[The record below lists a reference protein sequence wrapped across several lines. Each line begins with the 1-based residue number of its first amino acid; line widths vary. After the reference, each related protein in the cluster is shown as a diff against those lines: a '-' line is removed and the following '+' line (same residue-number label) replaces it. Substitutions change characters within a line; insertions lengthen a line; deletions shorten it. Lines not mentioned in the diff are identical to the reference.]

1 MTPKSVKRLLVV
13 RKLYNFFK
21 VMSIILFFARVLTN
35 ILFYDKIIFV
45 IEGRSSLS
53 PSVRECAVGASAS
66 EEYAKVALLDSGRT
80 AVCLLE
86 PDGEHRYM
94 RKRGGYYPQ
103 NQVVPR
109 FFRPEQ
115 IKILLRAFFS
125 LFNRKDDYRNE
136 RTCKKLQSCR
146 I

>member
-1 MTPKSVKRLLVV
+1 MLLFSSVIIYDTKVCKKV
-13 RKLYNFFK
+13 TFIRKLYNFLK

-94 RKRGGYYPQ
+94 RKRGRGFLCKIGWYRG
-103 NQVVPR
+103 V
-109 FFRPEQ
+109 FRP
-115 IKILLRAFFS
+115 KFFGGKTF
-125 LFNRKDDYRNE
+125 LIA
-136 RTCKKLQSCR
+136 L
-146 I
+146 

>member
-1 MTPKSVKRLLVV
+1 MTPKLVKRLLVI

-35 ILFYDKIIFV
+35 ILFCDKIIFV

-53 PSVRECAVGASAS
+53 PSVRECAVGESAS

-94 RKRGGYYPQ
+94 RK
-103 NQVVPR
+103 
-109 FFRPEQ
+109 
-115 IKILLRAFFS
+115 
-125 LFNRKDDYRNE
+125 
-136 RTCKKLQSCR
+136 
-146 I
+146 

>member
-1 MTPKSVKRLLVV
+1 MTPKSVKRLLVI

-35 ILFYDKIIFV
+35 ILFCDKIIFV

-53 PSVRECAVGASAS
+53 PSVRECAVGESAS

-94 RKRGGYYPQ
+94 RKRGRGFLCKIGWYRG
-103 NQVVPR
+103 V
-109 FFRPEQ
+109 FRPKFFWGERLFLLLFEQ
-115 IKILLRAFFS
+115 YI
-125 LFNRKDDYRNE
+125 D
-136 RTCKKLQSCR
+136 
-146 I
+146 

>member
-1 MTPKSVKRLLVV
+1 
-13 RKLYNFFK
+13 
-21 VMSIILFFARVLTN
+21 MSIILFFARVLTN
-35 ILFYDKIIFV
+35 ILFCDKIIFV

-115 IKILLRAFFS
+115 IKSCSGLFHFICPRQIKLHLHSILHLRS
-125 LFNRKDDYRNE
+125 KLH
-136 RTCKKLQSCR
+136 CKATSPIKRSICR
-146 I
+146 W

>member
-1 MTPKSVKRLLVV
+1 MTPKLVKRLLVI

-35 ILFYDKIIFV
+35 ILFCDKIIFV

-94 RKRGGYYPQ
+94 RKRGRDCISVKLGGTAESFAPSFLGE
-103 NQVVPR
+103 R
-109 FFRPEQ
+109 LFLLLFEQ
-115 IKILLRAFFS
+115 YI
-125 LFNRKDDYRNE
+125 D
-136 RTCKKLQSCR
+136 
-146 I
+146 